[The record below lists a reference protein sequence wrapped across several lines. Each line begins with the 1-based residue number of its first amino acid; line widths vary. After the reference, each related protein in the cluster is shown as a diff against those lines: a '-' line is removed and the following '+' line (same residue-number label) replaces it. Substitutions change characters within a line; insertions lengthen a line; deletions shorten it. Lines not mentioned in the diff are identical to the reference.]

1 MSSVTHPSEQLQDI
15 LNQAKRNTNL
25 TLDEYVTL
33 QKLLSKAIAI
43 IKGIHWLD
51 QSPPSEFSSPL
62 CFGPIELPNDD
73 ECEPMD
79 WM

>member
-1 MSSVTHPSEQLQDI
+1 MSSATHPSEQLQDI

-25 TLDEYVTL
+25 SLDEYVTL
-33 QKLLSKAIAI
+33 QKLLSQAIAI
-43 IKGIHWLD
+43 IKGINWLD
-51 QSPPSEFSSPL
+51 QSPPHEFSPL
-62 CFGPIELPNDD
+62 CFGPVELPNDD